1 MLLLGFKNSSFE
13 GFYRAIFFSN
23 STINGYNN
31 IHFMFYVA
39 IIDIILSILSLQMN
53 FTLLDDT
60 DVSQAYA
67 AYLRELRKQAKL
79 SRAALAERSC
89 VPAATIKKFELT
101 GQISFRQL
109 LLLWQ
114 TLDSLRRLYEL
125 TQPNKERAA
134 MPSSIDEVLKDE
146 F

>member
-1 MLLLGFKNSSFE
+1 MD
-13 GFYRAIFFSN
+13 ITV
-23 STINGYNN
+23 STE
-31 IHFMFYVA
+31 
-39 IIDIILSILSLQMN
+39 SLRMN
-53 FTLLDDT
+53 LTLLDDT

-67 AYLRELRKQAKL
+67 AYLRELRQQAKL
-79 SRAALAERSC
+79 SRAALAELSC

-114 TLDSLRRLYEL
+114 TLDSLDRLYQL
-125 TQPNKERAA
+125 TQPNKDRAT